1 MVFLGKTTLITE
13 VYKNKNMKSGFK
25 MKGMS
30 FGNSPLRKDKYAKE
44 IITDEKGRPTVK
56 NLTTGKTIVLK
67 ETDVVYNERTGKSR
81 LKRSYRRKN

>member
-1 MVFLGKTTLITE
+1 MSTP
-13 VYKNKNMKSGFK
+13 FK
-25 MKGMS
+25 MKGIS

-44 IITDEKGRPTVK
+44 IITDEKGNPTVK